1 MLLQVVPLV
10 LMMGVQGP
18 PNAPPQQAPPAAPVQ
33 RPAPAPR
40 KIYNDTADAKTQIV
54 TALKG
59 AADDDIR
66 VLINWGANDDENCTK
81 FQQAA
86 FGATQPM
93 PPAVQQIREKLADE
107 YKLVTVDVGHLDKN
121 QDLAQLYHAT
131 LAAGALPHLTILDK
145 TGKVVAQQSSREFA
159 AAAGAPAAFDP
170 DKIVAFLAKNQAPLP
185 GNAEPLFRA
194 AIEKAKRENKEV
206 FVWFSAPW

>member
-1 MLLQVVPLV
+1 MLLQVLPLV
-10 LMMGVQGP
+10 MIMSGQ
-18 PNAPPQQAPPAAPVQ
+18 APPQQAPPPTPVQ
-33 RPAPAPR
+33 RPAQAQR
-40 KIYNDTADAKTQIV
+40 KIYNETADAKAQIA

-86 FGATQPM
+86 FGPAQPM
-93 PPAVQQIREKLADE
+93 PPAVQRIRTSLSVE

-121 QDLAQLYHAT
+121 QDLAKLYHTT

-145 TGKVVAQQSSREFA
+145 NGKVVAEQSSRDFA
-159 AAAGAPAAFDP
+159 AAPGGPTSFDPEKVAAF
-170 DKIVAFLAKNQAPLP
+170 LTKNQAPSP

-194 AIEKAKRENKEV
+194 AIEKAKRADKDV
-206 FVWFSAPW
+206 FVWFAAPW